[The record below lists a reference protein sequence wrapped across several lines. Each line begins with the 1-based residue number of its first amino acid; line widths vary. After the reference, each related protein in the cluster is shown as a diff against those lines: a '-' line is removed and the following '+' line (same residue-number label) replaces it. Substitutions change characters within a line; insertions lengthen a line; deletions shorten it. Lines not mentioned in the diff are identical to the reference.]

1 MLECLIL
8 GDSIAVGVGMNRPD
22 CSVIAKVGITSDKWY
37 KNYQHKLNE
46 SFKIAVISLGTND
59 WKTTVTAEYLYDIRN
74 KTKANAVIWILP
86 SATLKPTQRAIVR
99 EIANEF
105 KDKTMD
111 ISQFIGPDGI
121 HPHWKGYQTIAK
133 QLINR

>member
-8 GDSIAVGVGMNRPD
+8 GDSIAVGIGMNRPD
-22 CSVIAKVGITSDKWY
+22 CTTIAKVGITSDRWY
-37 KNYQHKLNE
+37 KNYHHKLNE
-46 SFKIAVISLGTND
+46 SFKIVVISLGTND
-59 WKTTVTAEYLYDIRN
+59 WKSTITAEYLYDIRN
-74 KTKANAVIWILP
+74 KTKANAVVWILP
-86 SATLKPTQRAIVR
+86 SATLKPTQRAIIK

-121 HPHWKGYQTIAK
+121 HPHGRGYQSIARNLVS
-133 QLINR
+133 Q